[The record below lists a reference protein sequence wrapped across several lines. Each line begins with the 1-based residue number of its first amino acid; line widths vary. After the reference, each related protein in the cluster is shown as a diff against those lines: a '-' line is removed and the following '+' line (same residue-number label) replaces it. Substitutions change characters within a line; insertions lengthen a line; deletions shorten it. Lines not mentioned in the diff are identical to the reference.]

1 MLKSK
6 IHVLTNIQGLF
17 LLVYEDAQGHK
28 FEALSPNGEVYRH
41 SEIYYNAAS
50 AKAKGRL
57 WIQQLMTEDFWNPC
71 LHSSPLEPKV
81 SG

>member
-41 SEIYYNAAS
+41 SEIYYNAES

-57 WIQQLMTEDFWNPC
+57 WIQQLMTEDF
-71 LHSSPLEPKV
+71 
-81 SG
+81 